1 MTRKPGNPGLKGRLL
16 EKSIEA
22 YILSLETINSLSIK
36 YRVEA
41 FTYLLC
47 NAWELM
53 LKAKIITDTRQT
65 KSIYYPP
72 RPDGKKT
79 TLALRDCLKRL
90 IPDDEDPVR
99 VNLEALADLR
109 DDACHLVISKVP
121 REVMGLFQSSV
132 LNFHMKLNEWFGISL
147 SDRVSVGMMTIIYD
161 FMPDLFDSDNAR
173 LRREMGKETVH
184 YLQEYQAKLRKTY
197 DDLGKPPAFSIDINY
212 RLVMTKK
219 VGEGDVS
226 LTTGT
231 TGTDGERT
239 HIVEVP
245 KDPSKTHPYRLKDLL
260 VEVNKALD
268 GATQINSRDVLCVVN
283 VHGIKKRSE
292 FYYQGALQGS
302 QVQYSTAFAEWLKLQ
317 HDRNSSFF
325 TNARQTFKGK

>member
-1 MTRKPGNPGLKGRLL
+1 MPGKPGNPGLKGRLL

-22 YILSLETINSLSIK
+22 YILSLETINSLSVK
-36 YRVEA
+36 YRIEA

-53 LKAKIITDTRQT
+53 LKAKIIDDTKQT
-65 KSIYYPP
+65 RSIYYPT

-90 IPDDEDPVR
+90 MPDDKDPVR
-99 VNLEALADLR
+99 TNLEALADLR

-132 LNFHMKLNEWFGISL
+132 LNFHIKLNEWFNISL

-161 FMPDLFDSDNAR
+161 FTPDLFDTANPR
-173 LRREMGKETVH
+173 LRREMGKETAR
-184 YLQEYQAKLRKTY
+184 YLQEYQAKLRQTY
-197 DDLGKPPAFSIDINY
+197 NDLGKPTAFSIDINY

-219 VGEGDVS
+219 VGDADVF
-226 LTTGT
+226 LTTG
-231 TGTDGERT
+231 DGGEQSR
-239 HIVEVP
+239 IVEVP
-245 KDPSKTHPYRLKDLL
+245 KDPSKTHPYRQKDLII
-260 VEVNKALD
+260 EVNKALGD
-268 GATQINSRDVLCVVN
+268 IAQINTRDILCVVRVYN
-283 VHGIKKRSE
+283 IKKRPE

-302 QVQYSTAFAEWLKLQ
+302 QVQYSPAFAEWLKEQ
-317 HDRNSSFF
+317 YDKRSSFF
-325 TNARQTFKGK
+325 VDARKKFKEADG